1 MRIAFLGDV
10 NGRAGRHVLASQ
22 LPRLVAARSID
33 FVVANVEN
41 AADGFGITPELSE
54 ELLACGI
61 DCMTSGNHIWDKVE
75 IVDYLPG
82 QPRLLR
88 PLNYPDRAPGHG
100 LYVGETAAGVRVA
113 VINLMGRVFMPPCEN
128 PFPIV
133 DQALKRLEGKAAVI
147 LVDGAANPAF
157 GDGHAQV
164 SVDAI
169 AAGVAVLRPVATKPG
184 DLAPGDLAYV
194 IHTSGST
201 GRPKGVAVERG
212 ALAAHLAAVTARFD
226 IRADDVVLHYA
237 RPTVDVALEQVLTT
251 LFAGARLV
259 LPDDQLMS
267 ADELLRLLDGERV
280 TVANLPSGYFHG
292 VASALRRTPA
302 TLRTM
307 ISGSD
312 RLDPDA
318 AAAWTRTTGI
328 RLLNAYGP
336 TETVITATVHD
347 VVGGDVSIGR
357 PVGARLAVVRRGGP
371 RFQSGGATGFGP
383 RPPPIVAADSAWV

>member
-100 LYVGETAAGVRVA
+100 LYVGETAAGVPVA

-147 LVDGAANPAF
+147 LVDVHAEATSEKTAMGRYLDGRVTAVVGTHTHVQTADEIILPRGTGYITDLGMTGAY
-157 GDGHAQV
+157 D
-164 SVDAI
+164 SVIGIETELALKKFLTGMPVRFTTAKRDPRMC
-169 AAGVAVLRPVATKPG
+169 GVILEA
-184 DLAPGDLAYV
+184 DD
-194 IHTSGST
+194 TSG
-201 GRPKGVAVERG
+201 R
-212 ALAAHLAAVTARFD
+212 ALAIERVQM
-226 IRADDVVLHYA
+226 
-237 RPTVDVALEQVLTT
+237 RPDAGT
-251 LFAGARLV
+251 AGAGDAR
-259 LPDDQLMS
+259 
-267 ADELLRLLDGERV
+267 
-280 TVANLPSGYFHG
+280 TV
-292 VASALRRTPA
+292 
-302 TLRTM
+302 
-307 ISGSD
+307 
-312 RLDPDA
+312 
-318 AAAWTRTTGI
+318 
-328 RLLNAYGP
+328 
-336 TETVITATVHD
+336 
-347 VVGGDVSIGR
+347 
-357 PVGARLAVVRRGGP
+357 
-371 RFQSGGATGFGP
+371 
-383 RPPPIVAADSAWV
+383 